1 MSIEKIRESY
11 TSQELREE
19 DAGDDP
25 IALFA
30 AWMNAAVAAGIAEP
44 NGIALATVAADGA
57 PRVRVVLLRGIDA
70 RGFVFYTNYESAKG
84 TEIALDP
91 KASFAI
97 WWQPLHRQVRVA
109 GRVEKVS
116 AEESD
121 AYFASRPRGHRISAW
136 ASSQSA
142 VIADRSQ
149 LAAAEAAAEAR
160 FPDEVPRPPHW
171 GGYRVVPG
179 EIEFWQGR
187 ENRLHDRLRYR
198 RAGEAWLRERLAP

>member
-1 MSIEKIRESY
+1 MNIEKIRESY
-11 TSQELREE
+11 TLSELREE

-30 AWMNAAVAAGIAEP
+30 QWMNAAIAAGIAEP
-44 NGIALATVAADGA
+44 NGIALATVPAS
-57 PRVRVVLLRGIDA
+57 VRIVLLRGYDHP
-70 RGFVFYTNYESAKG
+70 GFVFYTNYESAKG
-84 TEIALDP
+84 LEIAADP
-91 KASFAI
+91 RASFTV

-109 GRVEKVS
+109 GHIEKVS
-116 AEESD
+116 GDESD

-142 VIADRSQ
+142 VVADRAQ
-149 LAAAEAAAEAR
+149 LAAAEAAVEAR
-160 FPDEVPRPPHW
+160 FPGEVPRPPHW
-171 GGYRVVPG
+171 GGYRLVPH

-198 RAGEAWLRERLAP
+198 RDGEAWLRERLSP

>member
-11 TSQELREE
+11 TAHELREE
-19 DAGDDP
+19 DAGDEP
-25 IALFA
+25 VALFA

-44 NGIALATVAADGA
+44 NGIALATVAADGS
-57 PRVRVVLLRGIDA
+57 PRVRIVLLRGFDA
-70 RGFVFYTNYESAKG
+70 RGFVFFTNYESAKG
-84 TEIALDP
+84 SEIAGDP
-91 KASFAI
+91 KASFTI

-121 AYFASRPRGHRISAW
+121 AYFASRPRGHRVSAW

-142 VIADRSQ
+142 VIADRAQ
-149 LAAAEAAAEAR
+149 LAAAEAAADAR
-160 FPDEVPRPPHW
+160 FLDDVPRPPHW
-171 GGYRVVPG
+171 GGYRVVPE

>member
-11 TSQELREE
+11 TLSELREE
-19 DAGDDP
+19 VAGADP

-30 AWMNAAVAAGIAEP
+30 EWMNAALAADIAEP
-44 NGIALATVAADGA
+44 NGIALATA
-57 PRVRVVLLRGIDA
+57 PASVRIVLLRGYDDH
-70 RGFVFYTNYESAKG
+70 GFVFYTNYESAKG
-84 TEIALDP
+84 LEIAADP
-91 KASFAI
+91 RASFTV

-109 GRVEKVS
+109 GRIEKVS

-142 VIADRSQ
+142 VVADRAQ
-149 LAAAEAAAEAR
+149 LAAAEADAEAR
-160 FPDEVPRPPHW
+160 FPGDVPRPPHW
-171 GGYRVVPG
+171 GGYRLVPH

-198 RAGEAWLRERLAP
+198 RENGGWRRERLAP

>member
-1 MSIEKIRESY
+1 MNIEKIRESY
-11 TSQELREE
+11 TLSELREE

-30 AWMNAAVAAGIAEP
+30 QWMNAAIAAKIAEP
-44 NGIALATVAADGA
+44 NGIALATVPAS
-57 PRVRVVLLRGIDA
+57 VRIVLLRGYDH

-84 TEIALDP
+84 LEIAADP
-91 KASFAI
+91 RASFTV
-97 WWQPLHRQVRVA
+97 WWQPLHRQIRVA
-109 GRVEKVS
+109 GRIEKVS
-116 AEESD
+116 GDESD

-142 VIADRSQ
+142 VVADRAQ
-149 LAAAEAAAEAR
+149 LAAAEAAVEAR
-160 FPDEVPRPPHW
+160 FSGEVPRPPHW
-171 GGYRVVPG
+171 GGYRLVPH

-198 RAGEAWLRERLAP
+198 RDGEAWLRERLAP